1 MTELTDGA
9 RADRRARIERTLADY
24 PHLANQDIADVLH
37 WFRKE
42 ASALDVALLATNEDI
57 TEKYRHFRA
66 EHLDRIDAGDILR
79 AIAFAVAIAA
89 IFALIA
95 WRAF

>member
-1 MTELTDGA
+1 MTELTDGV
-9 RADRRARIERTLADY
+9 RADRRACIERTLADY
-24 PHLANQDIADVLH
+24 PHLAKQDLADVLH

-66 EHLDRIDAGDILR
+66 EHLDRISAGDIVR
-79 AIAFAVAIAA
+79 ATAFALVIAV